1 MMNSAKTTKIVFFV
15 ARQSR
20 SGVPLAQMRLAKAL
34 ARQGC
39 SVDFVVG
46 FLPEGLELP
55 TAEGIRVVA
64 LGRRRA
70 LGMFV
75 RIYQYLRE
83 VKPDIVFSAEDHLNM
98 VVAVAM
104 LLARSK
110 AKLSASSRVTPYDT
124 YSNRVFSKRWVMKKL
139 STPLGRRADALVCV
153 SKEMVKQYVAIFGP
167 RPYTCIYNVV
177 CDVESRLKMV
187 EPVIDEPWLLDH
199 SVPVVISAG
208 RLAPEKGFADLILAI
223 SAVRRS
229 RPVRLVI
236 LGEGPLHQKLSDL
249 ITTQGLDDCVKLIGF
264 RDNPHKYFS
273 RADVFVLSSYV
284 EGLPNVLVEA
294 MECGCTPVSTD
305 CPTGPSEVLARG
317 KYGYLVP
324 VHDPEAM
331 AAGIL
336 RALEH
341 PVSRELLDEAIRP
354 FREDA
359 VVTAH
364 RSALG
369 F

>member
-1 MMNSAKTTKIVFFV
+1 MNSRKSTKIVFFV
-15 ARQSR
+15 ARHSR

-46 FLPEGLELP
+46 FLPDGLELP
-55 TAEGIRVVA
+55 AAEGIRVVT
-64 LGRRRA
+64 LNKRRA
-70 LGMFV
+70 VGMLGA
-75 RIYQYLRE
+75 IYQYLRE
-83 VKPDIVFSAEDHLNM
+83 VRPDVVFSAEDHLNF
-98 VVAVAM
+98 VVTFAM
-104 LLARSK
+104 LLARSG
-110 AKLSASSRVTPYDT
+110 AKLSVSSRVTPYDT
-124 YSNRVFSKRWVMKKL
+124 YSNRVFSKKWIMKKL
-139 STPLGRRADALVCV
+139 SIPLGRRADALVCV
-153 SKEMVKQYVAIFGP
+153 SKDMVKQYVAIFGP
-167 RPYTCIYNVV
+167 GPYRCIYNVV
-177 CDVESRLKMV
+177 CDAESRLKMH
-187 EPVIDEPWLLDH
+187 EPVVDELWLM
-199 SVPVVISAG
+199 SRTVPVVISAG

-223 SAVRRS
+223 GRVRRS
-229 RPVRLVI
+229 TPVRLVI
-236 LGEGPLHQKLSDL
+236 LGEGPLHRELSEL
-249 ITTQGLDDCVKLIGF
+249 ITTEGLDDCVKLIGF

-273 RADVFVLSSYV
+273 KADVFVLSSYV

-305 CPTGPSEVLARG
+305 CPTGPSEVLAQG

-324 VHDPEAM
+324 VRDPEAM

-341 PVSRELLDEAIRP
+341 PVSQELLDEAIRP

-359 VVTAH
+359 VVMAH